1 MLYLVTLSFLKFP
14 HILSTFV
21 TQNFKNAT
29 LALLLQ
35 NIISQL
41 NPEIH
46 GTVSTTEIDTVSIDS
61 RSMQNNENTL
71 FFALSGPNY
80 DAHQYIPEL
89 ISQGVQNF
97 VVAKIPE
104 NLADKASFFVV
115 NDTKVALQKFAA
127 YYRSLFD
134 FPVIGITGSN
144 GKTIVK
150 EWLNFLL
157 SPDYNIIRSP
167 KSYNSQIG
175 VPLSV
180 ISINEQHNLGIFEAG
195 ISTVNEME
203 SLQKIIQPTIGLLTN
218 IGSAHDGGFDNI
230 GEKIKEKLQLFKDVD
245 VLIYHKN
252 KSIEQF
258 LPTIGIQVTSIET
271 NKKTFNWSCK
281 DKDADV
287 FVTKSSVLDKTLLKI
302 DYKKQ
307 SFEIK
312 VPFLDDASVEN
323 AIQCLMV
330 LLYFKYSFATI
341 ESRMELLYPVEMR
354 LKVKNGINNTTVIDD
369 SYSSDFQSLKIAL
382 DFLESQKQHKKKTLI
397 LSDIF
402 QSGLNNDELYARVS
416 QLVISNK
423 IHRVIGIG
431 DTISKYKNKFVNC
444 ITFASTTDFIEA
456 FDQLTFENETLLV
469 KGARSFEF
477 EKIVTLLEQKTHET
491 VLEINLNAITH
502 NLSYYKTKL
511 KPTTKLMVMVKAFG
525 YGNGGFE
532 IAKLLEHLKV
542 DYLGVAFADEG
553 ISLKIA
559 GIKTDIMVLNPE
571 NTSFPSIIQ
580 YGLEPEIYCMKG
592 LNAFLKITEQK
603 KLVGYPIHIKIDTGM
618 HRLGFQEPDLPVLIE
633 TLKNTPSIKVK
644 SILSHLATSDDL
656 ENQDFAK
663 QQIALFEKLSQ
674 KIIGELGINPIRH
687 ILNTSGISNF
697 GESQYDMVRLGIGL
711 YGISNDEKEQKYL
724 ANVSTLKSVIS
735 QIRTIGK
742 GESVGYGRRFIA
754 DKATKIATIPIG
766 YADGIARSWGNEVG
780 FITIKNQKAPIV
792 GSICMDMLMVDCTE
806 IDCNEGDSVIVFGE
820 NPTVKLIAERT
831 NTIPYEILTSI
842 SQRVK
847 RVFYRE

>member
-1 MLYLVTLSFLKFP
+1 MTLSIRK
-14 HILSTFV
+14 
-21 TQNFKNAT
+21 
-29 LALLLQ
+29 
-35 NIISQL
+35 II
-41 NPEIH
+41 PIIKAEVH
-46 GTVSTTEIDTVSIDS
+46 GKTSHAEIDSVSIDS

-71 FFALSGPNY
+71 FFALKGPNH
-80 DAHQYIPEL
+80 DAHSYIQEL
-89 ISQGVQNF
+89 IDKGVQHF
-97 VVAKIPE
+97 VVNHIPE
-104 NLADKASFFVV
+104 NLETLATFLLVSDSK
-115 NDTKVALQKFAA
+115 KALQQFAA
-127 YYRSLFD
+127 YYRNLFH

-167 KSYNSQIG
+167 KSYNSQVG

-180 ISINEQHNLGIFEAG
+180 LAINEMHNLGIFEAG
-195 ISTVNEME
+195 ISTVNEMQALE
-203 SLQKIIQPTIGLLTN
+203 KIIKPTIGLLTN
-218 IGSAHDGGFDNI
+218 IGSAHDEGFDNI
-230 GEKIKEKLQLFKDVD
+230 GQKIKEKLQLFKDVEI
-245 VLIYHKN
+245 LIYNKN
-252 KSIEQF
+252 KTIEQF
-258 LPTIGIQVTSIET
+258 LSTIGIEIYSSKVTAKRT
-271 NKKTFNWSCK
+271 LNWSFK
-281 DKDADV
+281 DKEADV
-287 FVTKSSVLDKTLLKI
+287 FISKSIVLDKTLLKI
-302 DYKKQ
+302 EYKKQ
-307 SFEIK
+307 FFEVK
-312 VPFLDDASVEN
+312 VPFLDDASIEN

-330 LLYFKYSFATI
+330 LLHFGYNFETI
-341 ESRMELLYPVEMR
+341 QNRMDLLYPVEMR
-354 LKVKNGINNTTVIDD
+354 LKVKNGINNTTLIDD

-382 DFLESQKQHKKKTLI
+382 DFLESQKQYKKKTLI

-402 QSGLNNDELYARVS
+402 QSGLSNDELYSRVS
-416 QLVISNK
+416 QLVIANK

-431 DTISKYKNKFVNC
+431 ETISKYKNKFVNC
-444 ITFASTTDFIEA
+444 ITFDNTTDFIDSFER
-456 FDQLTFENETLLV
+456 LTFENETLLV

-491 VLEINLNAITH
+491 VLEINLNAISH

-511 KPTTKLMVMVKAFG
+511 KPSTKLMVMVKAFG

-532 IAKLLEHLKV
+532 IAKLLEHLQV

-559 GIKTDIMVLNPE
+559 GIKTYIMVLNPE

-580 YGLEPEIYCMKG
+580 YELEPEIYCMKG

-603 KLVGYPIHIKIDTGM
+603 KLVGYPIHLKIDTGM
-618 HRLGFQEPDLPVLIE
+618 HRLGFQELDLPILIE

-663 QQIALFEKLSQ
+663 EQITLFERLSN
-674 KIIGELGINPIRH
+674 KISSELGINPIRH

-724 ANVSTLKSVIS
+724 ENVSTLKSVIS
-735 QIRTIGK
+735 QIRTINK
-742 GESVGYGRRFIA
+742 GESVGYSRRFIA
-754 DKATKIATIPIG
+754 QKTTKIATIPIG
-766 YADGIARSWGNEVG
+766 YADGISRLWGNEVG
-780 FITIKNQKAPIV
+780 YVLIKNQKAAIV
-792 GSICMDMLMVDCTE
+792 GSICMDMLMVNCTG
-806 IDCNEGDSVIVFGE
+806 IVCKEGDKVIVFGE
-820 NPTVKLIAERT
+820 NPSVKIIAKKT
-831 NTIPYEILTSI
+831 HTIPYEILTSI